1 MLAEVVFALAGR
13 VGKTLAVRGN
23 RRGRD
28 ACGNGDWMRY
38 RFVLVVVLASI
49 LSLFGPLAVPG
60 VGPSVAQAQVVS
72 SFVVEGNQR
81 VENDTILAYV
91 PFSAGKS
98 VSADEI
104 DAAVKALFQTG
115 LFSDVQITRRGG
127 TLVIK
132 VEENP
137 MINRVN
143 FEGNSAVKDTDLAK
157 EVELRERMMFTRA
170 KVLSDV
176 NRIIAVYRRAG
187 YYSVTVSPKIIKLP
201 QNRVDLVFEINEGE
215 ETKVRSIE
223 FVGNTSFSAYTLK
236 GVIGTQQYSWWRF
249 FNKNDTYDP
258 DRLEYDKELLRR
270 FYLQNGFADVRVISA
285 EAVLLPDAS
294 GFTIT
299 YTIEEGPRYKIA
311 DVAVNVGDAT
321 METDK
326 LIKQVRTGVG
336 DYFNTAKVDKTV
348 ERLTLEASRQGF
360 VFARVN
366 PDVQRNP
373 GDTLNITYNIV
384 EGPRIYI
391 ERIDI
396 VGNSR
401 TEDQV
406 IRRELR
412 LYEGD
417 AFNRVMVER
426 ARRRLTALDFFS
438 TVNFRDEA
446 GSAPDRVVLIVEVQE
461 KSTGSV
467 NFSLGYSTSEYI
479 VGSIGLTER
488 NFLGK
493 GYNVN
498 LSTTASWFRQNV
510 TFSFTNP
517 YFMGMP
523 ISAGFDI
530 FATNANNQAES
541 NYNSQQAGFAL
552 RTGFR
557 LDENSGLN
565 LRYGLMWRDVDG
577 ISKSS
582 AAPAVIQS
590 AGKSLKS
597 FVSGTYTWDNLDNPL
612 RPTNGFRGQVV
623 GEVAG
628 LGGDVYY
635 SSIEVHGWYFYPIYE
650 EAVVLKLEGNAGQMW
665 PFAGDDVPLQDRY
678 FKGGDTFRGFQPAGV
693 GPMQRGNDGDTD
705 SIGGTTY
712 AIGTV
717 EMTFPIGLPEEWGI
731 GGAVFSDFGTI
742 FGSETDTE
750 LVGTGDCKYGATRD
764 CLVFDTATFRAS
776 VGAGILWQSPFGP
789 LRFEVAY
796 PLLKA
801 DYDKTEYFRFSIG
814 TVF

>member
-1 MLAEVVFALAGR
+1 
-13 VGKTLAVRGN
+13 
-23 RRGRD
+23 
-28 ACGNGDWMRY
+28 MRY
-38 RFVLVVVLASI
+38 RFVVVAVLALM
-49 LSLFGPLAVPG
+49 LSAVGPLAVPG
-60 VGPSVAQAQVVS
+60 MGSSSAQAQVVS
-72 SFVVEGNQR
+72 SIVVEGNQR
-81 VENDTILAYV
+81 VENDSILAYI
-91 PFSAGKS
+91 PFSAGS
-98 VSADEI
+98 NVSADEI

-127 TLVIK
+127 TLVVR

-143 FEGNSAVKDTDLAK
+143 FEGNSAVKDADLAK
-157 EVELRERMMFTRA
+157 EVELRERTMFTRA

-215 ETKVRSIE
+215 ETNVKKIE
-223 FVGNTSFSAYTLK
+223 FVGNNSFSAYTLK

-270 FYLQNGFADVRVISA
+270 FYLQNGFADVRVVSA
-285 EAVLLPDAS
+285 DAVLLPDAS

-311 DVAVNVGDAT
+311 DVAVNVGEAT
-321 METDK
+321 LETDE
-326 LIKQVRTGVG
+326 LVKQVKTGVG
-336 DYFNTAKVDKTV
+336 DYFNSTKVDRTV
-348 ERLTLEASRQGF
+348 EKLTLEASRQGF

-366 PDVQRNP
+366 PDVQRN
-373 GDTLNITYNIV
+373 GDDTLNITYNIV

-396 VGNSR
+396 VGNTR

-417 AFNRVMVER
+417 AFNRVMIER

-446 GSAPDRVVLIVEVQE
+446 GSAPDRVVLVVEVQE

-467 NFSLGYSTSEYI
+467 NFSLGYSTSEYV

-493 GYNVN
+493 GYTVN
-498 LSTTASWFRQNV
+498 LSTTASWYRQNI

-517 YFMGMP
+517 YFLGMP
-523 ISAGFDI
+523 ISAGFDV

-557 LDENSGLN
+557 LDEYSGIN
-565 LRYGLMWRDVDG
+565 LRYGLMWREVDG

-582 AAPAVIQS
+582 AAPAVIES

-597 FVSGTYTWDNLDNPL
+597 FVNGVYTWDNLDNPL
-612 RPTNGFRGQVV
+612 RPTNGFRGQAV

-635 SSIEVHGWYFYPIYE
+635 TSVEVHGWYFYPIYE

-665 PFAGDDVPLQDRY
+665 GLAGHDVPLQDRF
-678 FKGGDTFRGFQPAGV
+678 FKGGDTFRGFMPSGV

-742 FGSETDTE
+742 FGSETDTV
-750 LVGTGDCKYGATRD
+750 LVGTGDCSFGATKN
-764 CLVFDTATFRAS
+764 CEVFDTAAFRAS

-796 PLLKA
+796 PLLKT

>member
-1 MLAEVVFALAGR
+1 
-13 VGKTLAVRGN
+13 
-23 RRGRD
+23 
-28 ACGNGDWMRY
+28 MRY
-38 RFVLVVVLASI
+38 RFVVVVVLASI

-60 VGPSVAQAQVVS
+60 IGPSVAEAQVVS

-81 VENDTILAYV
+81 VENDTILAYM

-270 FYLQNGFADVRVISA
+270 FYLQNGFADVRVVSA

-336 DYFNTAKVDKTV
+336 DYFNSTKVDKTV

-396 VGNSR
+396 VGNTR

-467 NFSLGYSTSEYI
+467 NFSLGYSTSEYV

-557 LDENSGLN
+557 LDENSGIN

-635 SSIEVHGWYFYPIYE
+635 SSIELHGWYFYPIYE

-665 PFAGDDVPLQDRY
+665 PFAGHDVPLQDRY
-678 FKGGDTFRGFQPAGV
+678 FKGGDTFRGFQPSGV

-750 LVGTGDCKYGATRD
+750 LVGTGDCKFGATRD

-801 DYDKTEYFRFSIG
+801 DYDKTEYFRFSVG